1 MQENIKY
8 ASDSLRKKLRKK
20 ESKPDYFNSKRR
32 NKRNFYLN
40 RKGRTAQEILKRGR
54 APGSK

>member
-8 ASDSLRKKLRKK
+8 AADTLRKRLRKKV
-20 ESKPDYFNSKRR
+20 SKPDYFNSKRR

-40 RKGRTAQEILKRGR
+40 RKGRTAEEILKEGQ
-54 APGSK
+54 GSRL

>member
-8 ASDSLRKKLRKK
+8 AADTLRKRLRKK

-40 RKGRTAQEILKRGR
+40 RKGRTAEEILKEGQ
-54 APGSK
+54 GSRL

>member
-8 ASDSLRKKLRKK
+8 ASDSLRKRLRKK

-40 RKGRTAQEILKRGR
+40 RKGRTAEEILKEGQ
-54 APGSK
+54 GSRL